1 MGQTRITIRPLR
13 IADTEDIYELTHMP
27 NVLWGTSL
35 LPSTNLEEWRQIIEQ
50 WVYDKRHHTFVT
62 ELQGKAVGMVSVH
75 VGEGRSQHVGDLTM
89 AVHDKFQGQG
99 LGKMLMLTAID
110 LADNWLNLVRL
121 HLGVYTDNERAIRLY
136 QNFDFEIEGRM
147 RCDAFRSGN
156 YIDSYLMAR
165 LSPRIMASRANDNQV
180 KQITSNNGNED
191 KTNVTQAAAT
201 KNGPPSTP
209 SEAPAA
215 QK

>member
-1 MGQTRITIRPLR
+1 MGQTRIIIRPLR
-13 IADTEDIYELTHMP
+13 ITDTDDIYELTHMP

-35 LPSTNLEEWRQIIEQ
+35 LPSTTLEEWREIIEQ
-50 WVYDKRHHTFVT
+50 WVHDKRRHIFVT

-75 VGEGRSQHVGDLTM
+75 VGEGRSQHVGNVAM
-89 AVHDKFQGQG
+89 AVHDKYQGQG

-121 HLGVYTDNERAIRLY
+121 HLNVYTDNERAIHLY
-136 QNFDFEIEGRM
+136 QAFDFEIEGRM
-147 RCDAFRSGN
+147 RYDAFRSGN

-165 LSPRIMASRANDNQV
+165 LSPRMRANRTNVNQV
-180 KQITSNNGNED
+180 IQITSNNGNED
-191 KTNVTQAAAT
+191 KTSGATTQNV
-201 KNGPPSTP
+201 PSSTP

-215 QK
+215 KK

>member
-13 IADTEDIYELTHMP
+13 VTDTEDIYELTHMP

-35 LPSTNLEEWRQIIEQ
+35 LPSTTLDEWRQIIEQ
-50 WVYDKRHHTFVT
+50 WVHDKRRHIFVT

-75 VGEGRSQHVGDLTM
+75 VGEGRSQHVGDLAM
-89 AVHDKFQGQG
+89 AVHDKYQGQG
-99 LGKMLMLTAID
+99 LGKMLLLTAID

-121 HLGVYTDNERAIRLY
+121 HLDVYTDNERAIRLY

-147 RCDAFRSGN
+147 HCDAFRSGK

-165 LSPRIMASRANDNQV
+165 LSPRMMTSRSHANQTEQNNSTTDNGDTTQ
-180 KQITSNNGNED
+180 
-191 KTNVTQAAAT
+191 NVL
-201 KNGPPSTP
+201 PPPP
-209 SEAPAA
+209 SEASAA